1 MIVRFRTL
9 MELISPD
16 VMRENVEKVL
26 QASKERPQMKAYVK
40 K

>member
-1 MIVRFRTL
+1 

-16 VMRENVEKVL
+16 VMRENLEKVL
-26 QASKERPQMKAYVK
+26 QAGKERPQMKAYVK